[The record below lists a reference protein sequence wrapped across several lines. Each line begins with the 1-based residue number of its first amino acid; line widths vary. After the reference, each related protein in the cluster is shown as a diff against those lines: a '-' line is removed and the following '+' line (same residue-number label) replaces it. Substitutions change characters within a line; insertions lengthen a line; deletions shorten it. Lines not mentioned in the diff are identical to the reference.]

1 MSDPYGAPLL
11 ADSIITPVSVSKR
24 SQSRHPTNSNPHSN
38 GQLTHSTDDDEY
50 DEQQTAADDEQD
62 SDDVDDVRVYCCS
75 LRMWNTLVLSFSLM
89 LLFTAFN
96 TIQAWLTNLL
106 ATLGYSTLGNNS
118 LTVLYVAVCFSLFL
132 TPPLVH
138 YLTHIRSIVV
148 GAVCYVVYMASLIH
162 ILPAVVLV
170 ASAVNGFGASL
181 LWVAVGGL
189 LTKCSGR
196 DDRGR
201 NTGIFWSIFQL
212 SLIIGNAVGFAV
224 SSSNSYTLLFVIF
237 TVLGSAGT
245 LLLLALRRFPS
256 DANDRLTLPL
266 NVGGDEI
273 PNPPTIP
280 AITAYSA
287 NTAAAAHGSSTTDS
301 GGGETTTLGLLKL
314 MWSLFTSSS
323 LLLLFPAFCFQGLEF
338 SFWNGEFPLLL
349 PTASLGPVMLFA
361 GVGEALG
368 GLTMGTLSDRIGR
381 SATWLLGC
389 VVYTVGLTGLYIV
402 RQQVGGGGVQ
412 VGGVSVWC
420 YVSALC
426 FGLADAAINTQIY
439 SILGNK
445 YSSKSTSGG
454 GGGQSAKEDQQVV
467 AAFTAFNLCQN
478 VAAALGFY
486 YQPLVHVIGKSGA
499 DGWSGSDVQLYVQ
512 LWGMVIGAIGFVICD
527 LGWWS
532 GGSSKKE
539 QTVDAKRARRR
550 RSVSSDAVDTTGM
563 F

>member
-1 MSDPYGAPLL
+1 MSEPYGSPLL
-11 ADSIITPVSVSKR
+11 ADSVITPVSVTKR
-24 SQSRHPTNSNPHSN
+24 SQQRRPTHSAHSNPTN
-38 GQLTHSTDDDEY
+38 GRLTHSDNEEEY
-50 DEQQTAADDEQD
+50 GSEEAVADDEEGE
-62 SDDVDDVRVYCCS
+62 DVDDVRVYCCS

-106 ATLGYSTLGNNS
+106 STLGYSTLGNSS

-138 YLTHIRSIVV
+138 YLTQIRSIVV

-212 SLIIGNAVGFAV
+212 SLIIGNAIGFAV
-224 SSSNSYTLLFVIF
+224 STSASYSLLFIIF

-256 DANDRLTLPL
+256 DADDRFTRPL
-266 NVGGDEI
+266 NVGGDEV
-273 PNPPTIP
+273 PNPPTIR
-280 AITAYSA
+280 AVTAYSSNEA
-287 NTAAAAHGSSTTDS
+287 NGSRSS
-301 GGGETTTLGLLKL
+301 GGETSTLGLLRL

-389 VVYTVGLTGLYIV
+389 IVYTIGLAGLYLV
-402 RQQVGGGGVQ
+402 RQQVDGGGVQ

-445 YSSKSTSGG
+445 YKSSSSSGS
-454 GGGQSAKEDQQVV
+454 QSAAEDQQVV

-478 VAAALGFY
+478 VAAAIGFY
-486 YQPLVHVIGKSGA
+486 YQPLVHVIGVSGEG
-499 DGWSGSDVQLYVQ
+499 GWSGSDVQLYVQ

-532 GGSSKKE
+532 GSGASVEKAEASIKRPRRQRSLSSNS
-539 QTVDAKRARRR
+539 VDAE
-550 RSVSSDAVDTTGM
+550 GM

>member
-1 MSDPYGAPLL
+1 MSDPYGSPLL
-11 ADSIITPVSVSKR
+11 ADSVVTPKVSFAKR
-24 SQSRHPTNSNPHSN
+24 SQQARRPTPTKPIN
-38 GQLTHSTDDDEY
+38 GQLTHSTSEDEY
-50 DEQQTAADDEQD
+50 DEAGEAGEAGEEAE
-62 SDDVDDVRVYCCS
+62 DVDDVRAGCCT

-106 ATLGYSTLGNNS
+106 STLGYSTLGNNS

-138 YLTHIRSIVV
+138 YLTQIRSIVV
-148 GAVCYVVYMASLIH
+148 GAACYVVYMASLIH
-162 ILPAVVLV
+162 IQPAVVLLT
-170 ASAVNGFGASL
+170 SAVNGFGASL

-212 SLIIGNAVGFAV
+212 SLILGNAIGFAV
-224 SSSNSYTLLFVIF
+224 SSSAGGYTLLFVIF

-245 LLLLALRRFPS
+245 LLLLALKRFPS
-256 DANDRLTLPL
+256 DTA
-266 NVGGDEI
+266 
-273 PNPPTIP
+273 P
-280 AITAYSA
+280 AVTAYASSDANGEHSA
-287 NTAAAAHGSSTTDS
+287 
-301 GGGETTTLGLLKL
+301 GGETTTLGLLKL
-314 MWSLFTSSS
+314 MWRLFTSSS

-389 VVYTVGLTGLYIV
+389 IVYTVGLAGLYVV
-402 RQQVGGGGVQ
+402 RQQVHGGGLQ
-412 VGGVSVWC
+412 LGGVSVWC

-445 YSSKSTSGG
+445 YKSAT
-454 GGGQSAKEDQQVV
+454 GQSAAEDQQVV

-478 VAAALGFY
+478 VAAAVGFY
-486 YQPLVHVIGKSGA
+486 YQPLVHVIGVSG
-499 DGWSGSDVQLYVQ
+499 DGGWSGSDVQLYVQ
-512 LWGMVIGAIGFVICD
+512 LWGMVVGAIGFVVCD

-532 GGSSKKE
+532 GSGGDVKE
-539 QTVDAKRARRR
+539 VETDVKRVPRQRRQRSESRTSVDAE
-550 RSVSSDAVDTTGM
+550 GM